1 MSHKRLPSADLRSY
15 VNESAQPALSIKCL
29 ETVLCD
35 TPESHGEFE
44 WKDLPEPSP
53 SVSLFCMPWDD
64 PLQHDYLC
72 SLPHPLTVELF
83 YEHVIKHAAGENETD
98 NEQRSEGWHRARAFS
113 ITASQFGSAVGH
125 NKYQSRP
132 ALYRHKLHPHL
143 NPLSSPFAQ
152 WGVDHEEHAEEAFR
166 VFLERKIGGMFTIE
180 HPNLFKHK
188 DAPWV
193 GCSHDGVLYRRE
205 NECDVVELIEY
216 KAPAYYRN
224 KVGHPY
230 VKDPFNIP
238 RSYLDQIQGT
248 LWLMRNFDVVRGG
261 RTAERC
267 WFVVWQPHALYV
279 THIPFMK
286 EYADALMKSVYDFHS
301 KEFIPG
307 CIEEVHKVQKNKK

>member
-1 MSHKRLPSADLRSY
+1 MPKKRTQSTDLKSY
-15 VNESAQPALSIKCL
+15 LKESAHSALSVDCL
-29 ETVLCD
+29 STVVCD
-35 TPESHGEFE
+35 TPDSHGEFE
-44 WKDLPEPSP
+44 WKDLPEPEP
-53 SVSLFCMPWDD
+53 SVSSFLMPWDD
-64 PLQHDYLC
+64 PTQHEYLC
-72 SLPHPLTVELF
+72 SLPPLTPELF
-83 YEHVIKHAAGENETD
+83 FTYFIQTTDTDTEHK
-98 NEQRSEGWHRARAFS
+98 QRSEGWHRARAFC

-143 NPLSSPFAQ
+143 NPVSSPFAQ
-152 WGVDHEEHAEEAFR
+152 WGVDHEPHAEEAFKK
-166 VFLERKIGGMFTIE
+166 FLDDRQVMHTID

-193 GCSHDGVLYRRE
+193 ACSPDGVLYRRE
-205 NECDVVELIEY
+205 NGQDVVELIEY

-230 VKDPFNIP
+230 SKEAYNIP

-248 LWLMRNFDVVRGG
+248 MWMMRNYDVVRGG
-261 RTAERC
+261 RTVERC

-279 THIPFMK
+279 THVPYLPK
-286 EYADALMKSVYDFHS
+286 YAEDLMNCVLQFHS

-307 CIEEVHKVQKNKK
+307 CVEEVTKVQKSKKV

>member
-1 MSHKRLPSADLRSY
+1 MPHKRLPSADLRSY
-15 VNESAQPALSIKCL
+15 VKESAQAALSVECL
-29 ETVLCD
+29 ETVLSD

-44 WKDLPEPSP
+44 WQELPEPIP

-72 SLPHPLTVELF
+72 SLPHPLTPELF
-83 YEHVIKHAAGENETD
+83 YNLIVKRSAEENETD

-143 NPLSSPFAQ
+143 NPLSSPYAQ
-152 WGVDHEEHAEEAFR
+152 WGVDHEGHAEEAFKL
-166 VFLERKIGGMFTIE
+166 FLERKIGGMFTIE
-180 HPNLFKHK
+180 HPNLFKHR

-193 GCSHDGVLYRRE
+193 ACSPDGVLYRRE
-205 NECDVVELIEY
+205 NECDVVELVEY

-230 VKDPFNIP
+230 SKDPYNIP

-248 LWLMRNFDVVRGG
+248 LWLMRNYDVVKGG
-261 RTAERC
+261 RTVDRC

-279 THIPFMK
+279 THIPFMP
-286 EYADALMKSVYDFHS
+286 EYADALMKSVYEFHN
-301 KEFIPG
+301 KEFVPG
-307 CIEEVHKVQKNKK
+307 CIDEIHKVQKSQK

>member
-1 MSHKRLPSADLRSY
+1 MKPHKRLPSADLMSY
-15 VNESAQPALSIKCL
+15 VNESAKPALSVDCL
-29 ETVLCD
+29 KTVICD

-44 WKDLPEPSP
+44 WKDLPEPIP

-72 SLPHPLTVELF
+72 SLPHPLTTELF
-83 YEHVIKHAAGENETD
+83 YTHIVQHNADENEEK
-98 NEQRSEGWHRARAFS
+98 NEQRSEGWHRARAFC

-125 NKYQSRP
+125 NKYQSKP

-152 WGVDHEEHAEEAFR
+152 WGVDHEAHAEEAFK
-166 VFLERKIGGMFTIE
+166 VFLERRIGGMFSIE

-193 GCSHDGVLYRRE
+193 SCSPDGVLYRRE
-205 NECDVVELIEY
+205 NERDIVELIEY

-224 KVGHPY
+224 KIGHPY
-230 VKDPFNIP
+230 SKDPFNIP

-248 LWLMRNFDVVRGG
+248 LWLMRNHDVTRGG
-261 RTAERC
+261 RTVERC

-286 EYADALMKSVYDFHS
+286 EYADALMKSVYDFHT

-307 CIEEVHKVQKNKK
+307 CIEEVHKIQKK

>member
-1 MSHKRLPSADLRSY
+1 MKNHKRLPSADLRSY
-15 VNESAQPALSIKCL
+15 VKESAQAALSVDCL
-29 ETVLCD
+29 ATVVCD

-44 WKDLPEPSP
+44 WQELPEPEP

-72 SLPHPLTVELF
+72 SLPPLTPELF
-83 YEHVIKHAAGENETD
+83 HTFIVQRDSDDGDHK
-98 NEQRSEGWHRARAFS
+98 QRSEGWHRARAFC

-143 NPLSSPFAQ
+143 NPLSSPYAQ
-152 WGVDHEEHAEEAFR
+152 WGVEHEKHAEEAFS
-166 VFLERKIGGMFTIE
+166 VFLQRKGMFTID
-180 HPNLFKHK
+180 HPNLFRHK

-193 GCSHDGVLYRRE
+193 ACSPDGVLYRRE
-205 NECDVVELIEY
+205 NERDVVELIEY

-230 VKDPFNIP
+230 MKDPYNIP

-248 LWLMRNFDVVRGG
+248 MWLMRNYDVVRGG
-261 RTAERC
+261 RTVERC

-279 THIPFMK
+279 THIPYLE
-286 EYADALMKSVYDFHS
+286 EYAETLMKSVKDFYTM
-301 KEFIPG
+301 EFIPG
-307 CIEEVHKVQKNKK
+307 CIEEVTKVQKSKVSN